1 MCLKKSDREDWKNGC
16 LTHVLQRSDWRAEL
30 LEEERVVGLCTAKVD
45 DLDDIHVSDNDIFW
59 LDVQV
64 ENASGMEVVQTL
76 EDLRDVGHHVVLR
89 VTEPENQRANAPL
102 LGGAIPFVGAHIR
115 ARSVRLPHLSMR
127 LNSSSFPLQYSEMST
142 K

>member
-1 MCLKKSDREDWKNGC
+1 MLQGSDR
-16 LTHVLQRSDWRAEL
+16 RAEL
-30 LEEERVVGLCTAKVD
+30 LEEERVVDLSTAKVD
-45 DLDDIHVSDNDIFW
+45 DLDDVHVSDNDVLW

-76 EDLRDVGHHVVLR
+76 EDLRNVGHHIVLR
-89 VTEPENQRANAPL
+89 VTEPENQQ
-102 LGGAIPFVGAHIR
+102 AH
-115 ARSVRLPHLSMR
+115 ARSFGDTIPAMHFCHIKAASVHVPHLSMR